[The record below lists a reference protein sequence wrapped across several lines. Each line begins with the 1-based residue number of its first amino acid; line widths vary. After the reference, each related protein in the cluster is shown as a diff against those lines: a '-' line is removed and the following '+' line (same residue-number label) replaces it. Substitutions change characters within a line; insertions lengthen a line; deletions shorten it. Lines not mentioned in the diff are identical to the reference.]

1 MKNWQS
7 LIKMSILAGAMLINI
22 SMVHAQETAVTNSN
36 PMDWYISSTEEQTGK
51 SIAVPIWHI
60 ALEDKFGI
68 FAYDEN
74 SLKYMVEKKTVNTD
88 IVTVTVKT
96 VFRNKDVIK
105 QLQAKYA
112 EKMPAKEKVQYWL
125 LYMQFD
131 VNKNMYT
138 ISKTEYYTNKNTLI
152 DTVVR
157 NRGMIAIPEESFA
170 QIMYDVCQ
178 AWVKENQEQVNK

>member
-1 MKNWQS
+1 MKNWKS
-7 LIKMSILAGAMLINI
+7 LIMMSIITGAMLVNI
-22 SMVHAQETAVTNSN
+22 SQAKAQETTVTNSN
-36 PMDWYISSTEEQTGK
+36 PMDWYVSSTEEQSGK
-51 SIAVPIWHI
+51 SIDAPIWHI
-60 ALEDKFGI
+60 VLEDKFGV

-74 SLKYMVEKKTVNTD
+74 SLKYKLEKKNVNTD

-96 VFRNKDVIK
+96 VFSNKDITK
-105 QLQAKYA
+105 QLQLKYA
-112 EKMPAKEKVQYWL
+112 EKIPAKEKVQYWL

-131 VNKNMYT
+131 VNKNLYT

-157 NRGMIAIPEESFA
+157 KKEMIAIPEESFA